1 MTNSKETFAF
11 QTEARQLLDL
21 MIHSV
26 YSNRDVFL
34 RELVSN
40 ASDALD
46 KLRLESLTDE
56 SLANLVD
63 DVHIRIEPDKE
74 AGTLTISDNGI
85 GMSRDDLNEF
95 IGTIAR
101 SGTRE
106 YVRLLREKGETSIPE
121 EMIGQFGIGFYS
133 AFMVAD
139 SVSLVTRRAGDDKA
153 WKWESSGDGT
163 YTLEDA
169 TRESQ
174 GTSIT
179 LQLKKEDEEY
189 ARNYTDPYVIREIIR
204 KYSDFVSWPIRMKN
218 DKSEDETLNSMKALW
233 TREESD
239 VTDEEYTEF
248 YKHLTHDWNPPL
260 KRVLYKAEGAQEFR
274 ALLYIPSKAPMDLFI
289 RDMARGIHLYIRR
302 VFVMDECKE
311 LIPEYMR
318 FLRGLVD
325 SEDLPLNVS
334 REMLQQNRQIDIIRR
349 SVTRKTL
356 DALENMLANDRDAF
370 KSFWTE
376 FGKVLK
382 EGLFSD
388 ASNRDKILGACLFD
402 STASDEPVT
411 LKEYMKRMPDDQKAI
426 YYVTAP
432 SVTVAK
438 NSPHLEAFL
447 AKGYEVLLLTDP
459 VDELWSAQVT
469 EYEGKPFRSVSRGE
483 ADLDSKDEK
492 KDEAAEKEKAGR
504 FGKLVEDLKKA
515 LDEKVK
521 EVRLSSRLTSSPSC
535 LVGEDFDMTPQMEE
549 LLRATGQEV
558 PKVKRILEINP
569 DHPLVQ
575 RLEKIHGNSSED
587 PDVARY
593 GDVLFGLAML
603 AEGGRL
609 EDPAAFSRE
618 VADLLSS

>member
-1 MTNSKETFAF
+1 VTNSKETFAF

>member
-63 DVHIRIEPDKE
+63 DLHIRIEPDKDK
-74 AGTLTISDNGI
+74 GTLTISDNGI

>member
-179 LQLKKEDEEY
+179 LQLKKEDEED

-492 KDEAAEKEKAGR
+492 KDEAAEQEKAGR

>member
-63 DVHIRIEPDKE
+63 DLHIRIEPDSE
-74 AGTLTISDNGI
+74 ARTLTISDNGI

-95 IGTIAR
+95 IGTIAK

-106 YVRLLREKGETSIPE
+106 YMRILREKGETSLPE

-163 YTLEDA
+163 YTLEEA
-169 TRESQ
+169 ARESQ

-179 LQLKKEDEEY
+179 IHLKKEDAEDAKNY
-189 ARNYTDPYVIREIIR
+189 AEAHVISEIIR
-204 KYSDFVSWPIRMKN
+204 RYSDFVSWPIRMKN
-218 DKSEDETLNSMKALW
+218 DKGEDETLNSMKALW

-260 KRVLYKAEGAQEFR
+260 ERVLYRAEGAQEFR
-274 ALLYIPSKAPMDLFI
+274 ALLYIPSKAPLDLFI

-302 VFVMDECKE
+302 VFVMDECRE

-318 FLRGLVD
+318 FVRGLVD

-334 REMLQQNRQIDIIRR
+334 REMLQQNRQVDIIRR

-356 DALENMLANDRDAF
+356 DALENMLTNDRESF

-382 EGLFSD
+382 EGIFSD
-388 ASNRDKILGACLFD
+388 SANKDKILGTCLFG
-402 STASDEPVT
+402 STGSDEPVT
-411 LKEYMKRMPDDQKAI
+411 LKEYMTRMPDDQKAV

-483 ADLDSKDEK
+483 ADLDSPEEK
-492 KDEAAEKEKAGR
+492 KDEAAEQEKAGR

-549 LLRATGQEV
+549 LLRATGQDV
-558 PKVKRILEINP
+558 PKVKRILELNP
-569 DHPLVQ
+569 DHPLVD
-575 RLEKIHGNSSED
+575 RLEKIHGKSPQD

-618 VADLLSS
+618 VAELLS

>member
-1 MTNSKETFAF
+1 VTNSKETFAF

-63 DVHIRIEPDKE
+63 DLHIRIEPDKDK
-74 AGTLTISDNGI
+74 GTLTISDNGI

-492 KDEAAEKEKAGR
+492 KDEAAEQEKAGR